1 MKKLSL
7 LFLLTALILN
17 IAAAQTITIT
27 GTVKTG
33 DGDPLHF
40 AFVQDRQYKYAAYTD
55 SLGNFSVT
63 ANPASKLKVSCRGFR
78 DTLVNINNRTVIA
91 IVLRPFVNIVASRS
105 NIPATVNENSNI
117 NEATLRDQ
125 IMNRDVSVDVP
136 GYTRQYKDRGGHTA
150 TLTSATVDMA
160 QGAIF
165 PVFTHKEAT
174 QGSRY
179 LFNDWVH
186 GYVVKTNDTII
197 QGPDLFFN
205 YDKMGGSLLLSKD
218 KHAAI
223 EVYKEQIKSFTLVG
237 DLNQQYTFTMAP
249 EIDKTHYVQVIAA
262 GNNYKIYKLT
272 KTKFIAANYSTDG
285 LASTGNNYDEYAD
298 DGTYYVISK
307 GGPPVKISLKKKA
320 LKEAFSADQGKLNQ
334 YFQANNSNIDDNYLK
349 DLGDYMN
356 K

>member
-1 MKKLSL
+1 MKKYSFFVVLVMF
-7 LFLLTALILN
+7 LFNFAS
-17 IAAAQTITIT
+17 AQTVTIT
-27 GTVKTG
+27 GTVKTM

-40 AFVQDRQYKYAAYTD
+40 AFVQDKQYKYAAYTD
-55 SLGNFSVT
+55 SLGNFSLT
-63 ANPASKLKVSCRGFR
+63 ANPTSKLKVTCRGFR
-78 DTLVNINNRTVIA
+78 DTLININNRTMIA
-91 IVLRPFVNIVASRS
+91 IVLRPFVNIVAKRS
-105 NIPATVNENSNI
+105 NIPAVANENNNI

-125 IMNRDVSVDVP
+125 IMNRDVAVDIP
-136 GYTRQYKDRGGHTA
+136 GYTRVYKDKGGHTVN
-150 TLTSATVDMA
+150 LTSAIVDMS
-160 QGAIF
+160 QGAIY

-174 QGSRY
+174 QGNRY

-197 QGPDLFFN
+197 QGPELFFN

-223 EVYKEQIKSFTLVG
+223 EVYNDQVKSFTLIDG
-237 DLNQQYTFTMAP
+237 LNQQYTFTLAP
-249 EIDKTHYVQVIAA
+249 EIDKTHFVQVIAA

-272 KTKFIAANYSTDG
+272 KTKFIAANYSSDG

-298 DGTYYVISK
+298 EGTYYVVNKS
-307 GGPPVKISLKKKA
+307 GPPLKIALRKKA

-334 YFQANNSNIDDNYLK
+334 YFQANNSDIDDNYLK